1 VIPDSLLSGDNA
13 AFLDDA
19 YQRWSADPDS
29 VEPELRALF
38 EEADPHGTNGTNG
51 SNGAIK
57 LGPSFHPR
65 SIFAAGG
72 GSVDPLAAMRQAAT
86 VQMINA
92 YRVRGHFKADID
104 PLGRRQKVVHPELTH
119 EYYGLSDADLDAEV
133 STAPLFGMPERAPLR
148 AVIER
153 CRAAYTGSIGAE
165 FMNIDTIEQK
175 RWVQEQLETLPTRE
189 VLDRPQQKRIL
200 RKLCDAENFERM
212 LHTRF
217 PGTKR
222 FSLEGAETLIPLL
235 DMVNDA
241 AAGRGIREVVIG
253 MAHRGRLNTL
263 VNIMEKP
270 ASAVVEEFLGVGGD
284 DPKSGDVKY
293 HLGYSANTQT
303 VGGHKVHLSLTP
315 NPSHLEAVNA
325 IVEGR
330 VRAKQDRSGDA
341 QHETCMPLLIHGDAA
356 FAGQGLVPE
365 VLNLSELAGYRTGGT
380 LHIIVNNQIGFTTA
394 PREARSTPYATGV
407 ARMLGIPLF
416 HVNGEDPRAVAA
428 VVQIAIEWR
437 QRYHR
442 DVVID
447 MYCYRKH
454 GHNEGDEPSYTQ
466 PLMYKLI
473 RSRPTPREVYQKHL
487 VERGDLT
494 TDEAEAIFDASAK
507 AMQDDAEEQGELAKA
522 PASERSVTMK
532 TADPD
537 VELYFSTDDAEG
549 VAIDRDALDISPVKE
564 RWDQYKNGKIDD
576 IGDTTYDIDALREL
590 LVTVNTLPDDI
601 KPHAKV
607 KRLLKQRKEM
617 IAGERGMDWA
627 MGEQAAFA
635 TLLAERHPVRLSG
648 QDSGRGTFSHRHAVV
663 TDVATGKE
671 FYPLRQIYKRF
682 HVVDSSLSEA
692 GVLGFELGYS
702 MDTPEGLVMWEAQFG
717 DFANG
722 AQVIIDQFISSTEK
736 KWNRLS
742 GLVMLLPHGYE
753 GQGPEHSSA
762 RLERYLVMCAED
774 NMQVANVT
782 TPAQYFHMMRNQVVR
797 SVRKPLIVMTPK
809 SLLRHPLATS
819 TLEDFATGRFHPV
832 LPECDELPSDSGVKR
847 LVLCSGK
854 IYYELLQE
862 RRDRGIDDIAL
873 VRVEML
879 YPYPEAGLSEVAAR
893 YPNAEIVWCQEEP
906 KNMGAWPVIAHFFSE
921 HFGPGKVAYVGRDA
935 AASPA
940 TGSHIV
946 HKEQQAAV
954 IDGALALAS
963 R

>member
-1 VIPDSLLSGDNA
+1 MIPDSLLSGDNA
-13 AFLDDA
+13 SFLDDA
-19 YQRWSADPDS
+19 YRRWSDDPES

-38 EEADPHGTNGTNG
+38 EKEHTDAGE
-51 SNGAIK
+51 NGAAVRI
-57 LGPSFHPR
+57 GPSFAPR
-65 SIFAAGG
+65 SIFAGG
-72 GSVDPLAAMRQAAT
+72 GAGSDPVAVMRQAAT

-104 PLGRRQKVVHPELTH
+104 PLGRRKKVEHPELTP

-133 STAPLFGMPERAPLR
+133 STEPLFGMPPRATLR

-153 CRAAYTGSIGAE
+153 CQAAYTDSIGAE
-165 FMNIDTIEQK
+165 FMNIDYLEQK
-175 RWVQEQLETLPTRE
+175 RWVQEQLETLPVRD
-189 VLDRPQQKRIL
+189 VLNRDAQTRIL

-235 DMVNDA
+235 DMINEA
-241 AAGRGIREVVIG
+241 SAISGIREIVIG

-270 ASAVVEEFLGVGGD
+270 ASAVVEEFLGVDGD

-293 HLGYSANTQT
+293 HLGYSANTLTQA
-303 VGGHKVHLSLTP
+303 GHKLHLSLTP

-330 VRAKQDRSGDA
+330 VRAKQDRAEDLER
-341 QHETCMPLLIHGDAA
+341 ETCMPLLIHGDAA

-407 ARMLGIPLF
+407 ARMLGVPLF

-428 VVQIAIEWR
+428 VVQMAIEWR

-473 RSRPTPREVYQKHL
+473 RSRPTPREVYQEHL
-487 VERGDLT
+487 VKRGDLDA
-494 TDEAEAIFDASAK
+494 DEAEAIFDASNK
-507 AMQDDAEEQGELAKA
+507 AMQYDAEEHGDEPSA
-522 PASERSVTMK
+522 PASERSVQMK
-532 TADPD
+532 TEDPD
-537 VELYFSTDDAEG
+537 VDLYFSADEG
-549 VAIDRDALDISPVKE
+549 NGTSIDRSELEISPVKE
-564 RWDQYKNGKIDD
+564 RWDQYKDGD
-576 IGDTTYDIDALREL
+576 IRDVADTTYNAEMLRDL
-590 LVTVNTLPDDI
+590 LTKANTLPEGI
-601 KPHAKV
+601 KPHTKV
-607 KRLLKQRKEM
+607 KRLLKQRLEM

-635 TLLAERHPVRLSG
+635 TLLAEGHPVRLSG

-663 TDVATGKE
+663 TDISTGQE
-671 FYPLRQIYKRF
+671 HYPLRQIHDQF
-682 HVVDSSLSEA
+682 FVVDSSLSEA

-742 GLVMLLPHGYE
+742 GLVMMLPHGYE

-762 RLERYLVMCAED
+762 RLERYLLMCAED

-782 TPAQYFHMMRNQVVR
+782 TPSQYFHMMRNQVLR
-797 SVRKPLIVMTPK
+797 SVRKPLIIMTPK

-819 TLEDFATGRFHPV
+819 TLEEFATGRFHPV
-832 LPECDELPSDSGVKR
+832 LPEADELPSDSAVKR

-854 IYYELLQE
+854 IYYELLKE
-862 RRDRGIDDIAL
+862 RRDREIDDVAL

-879 YPYPEAGLSEVAAR
+879 YPWPEPELAEIRSQYAD
-893 YPNAEIVWCQEEP
+893 AEIVWCQEEP
-906 KNMGAWPVIAHFFSE
+906 ANMGAWPVIAHFLADQ
-921 HFGPGKVAYVGRDA
+921 FGPGKVAYVGRDA

-940 TGSHIV
+940 TGSSIV
-946 HKEQQAAV
+946 HKQEQASV
-954 IDGALALAS
+954 IDRALS
-963 R
+963 V